1 MLGSVSA
8 RDTTPDAAR
17 VRAALYRSMT
27 SDRRSELAA
36 EMSVAMRG
44 IALDNIK
51 IRHPDYDAHQAQMAL
66 YRLLVGDD
74 LFRRAWPDEPLL
86 AP

>member
-1 MLGSVSA
+1 
-8 RDTTPDAAR
+8 
-17 VRAALYRSMT
+17 
-27 SDRRSELAA
+27 
-36 EMSVAMRG
+36 MSVAMRG